1 MSQKQSDIPSK
12 FNHGWLQDLDSRT
25 ALAREL
31 RERYQAL
38 TDDLGGADRLS
49 YAQRSMA
56 ERALW
61 LERFLVLEEQ
71 NLASGKE
78 FDAARWIQACNS
90 LSGIFKTLGM
100 ERKAR
105 DVPSLHEYLQA
116 KESGQ

>member
-1 MSQKQSDIPSK
+1 MSKTADIPSK

-49 YAQRSMA
+49 YAQRSLS

-61 LERFLVLEEQ
+61 LERFLVLQEQ
-71 NLASGKE
+71 ELAHGRD
-78 FDAARWIQACNS
+78 FDASRWIQACNS
-90 LSGIFKTLGM
+90 LQGIYARLGL
-100 ERKAR
+100 ERKAK
-105 DVPSLHEYLQA
+105 DVPSLSEFLSKREGQA
-116 KESGQ
+116 